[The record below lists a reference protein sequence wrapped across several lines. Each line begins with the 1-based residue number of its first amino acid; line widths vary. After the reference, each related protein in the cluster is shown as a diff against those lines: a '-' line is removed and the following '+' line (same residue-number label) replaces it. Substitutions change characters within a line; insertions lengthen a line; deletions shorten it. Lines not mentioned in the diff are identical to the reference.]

1 MPDAVLAAAA
11 ATYGVV
17 MGLAP
22 VLQIR
27 RMVRERSS
35 RDVSIGFFAVLIVG
49 FGLWIA
55 YGLAIE
61 NFALVVPNTVAL
73 VVAVATIVVARAYRR
88 PEAPLER

>member
-27 RMVRERSS
+27 RMIRKRSS
-35 RDVSIGFFAVLIVG
+35 RDVSTGFFGVLIVG
-49 FGLWIA
+49 FVLWIA

-61 NFALVVPNTVAL
+61 NLALVVPNTVAL
-73 VVAVATIVVARAYRR
+73 IVAVATIMVARIYRR
-88 PEAPLER
+88 PDPSVE

>member
-73 VVAVATIVVARAYRR
+73 VVAVATIAVARAYRR